1 MNTII
6 KNIRLIDFSNG
17 EIKRAHIIF
26 NSMGIIEEI
35 LMDYPD
41 NSEKE
46 LNVIDGKGNYI
57 LPGLINAHAHLFGS
71 GKSLEV
77 TGSPNILNVIYR
89 LADTHFGRKIIL
101 NRMKKNAQIELMSGV
116 TIIRSVGEFFYQDV
130 RLRDK
135 IDSNKVIGPTLLVSG
150 YFLSV
155 TDGHGAPYLAL
166 ESDSPWEARRNV
178 RKNVKQGIDW
188 IKICVTGGVTDARR
202 IGEAGALQ
210 FTEEEISAICD
221 EAHKNGTMV
230 AAHVE
235 STEGVRIALKGGVDT
250 VEHGARMDD
259 EIIDLFKANP
269 KSLRGYTSL
278 IPTFIVAAPSVYLN
292 EKETTI
298 DFITNENG
306 KYVYQEMLVGF
317 KQAIKNNIKV
327 GIGNDASMSF
337 VSHYDFWRELDHIVK
352 YGNVKTLDVL
362 KLTTKENA
370 KILGIDDKYGSIE
383 VGKMADF
390 IMMKNNPIDDIT
402 ALKDIDTV
410 IKHGELVEIKKVKR
424 IKHVDS
430 LLDKI

>member
-402 ALKDIDTV
+402 ALKDIDMV

>member
-41 NSEKE
+41 NSERE

-402 ALKDIDTV
+402 ALKDIDMV

>member
-41 NSEKE
+41 NSEME

-402 ALKDIDTV
+402 ALKDIDMV